1 MGPGGMREVR
11 EDGRE
16 GGRECENLG
25 RLLDWNGLF
34 KDGRYG
40 SLRGKEGERGGDRCG
55 EQTVTDGRRWRWQR
69 KWKRKWKRK
78 RAVE

>member
-1 MGPGGMREVR
+1 MGKEWDPVECGKCGW
-11 EDGRE
+11 E

-40 SLRGKEGERGGDRCG
+40 SLRGKEGERGG
-55 EQTVTDGRRWRWQR
+55 TVVVSRR
-69 KWKRKWKRK
+69 
-78 RAVE
+78 